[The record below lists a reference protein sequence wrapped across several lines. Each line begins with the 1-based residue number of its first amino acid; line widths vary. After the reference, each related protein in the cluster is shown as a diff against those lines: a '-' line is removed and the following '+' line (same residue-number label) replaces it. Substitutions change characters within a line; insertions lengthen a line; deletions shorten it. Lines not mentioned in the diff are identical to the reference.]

1 MEKVYVLI
9 ETDACDIAKVVHEI
23 AQKEGVKEVSAI
35 TGPFDIIVKIETE
48 HITEALQ
55 TIVHEIR
62 KIEGVKSTET
72 LVCIKL

>member
-1 MEKVYVLI
+1 MESVYVLI
-9 ETDACDIAKVVHEI
+9 ETEAGELENVVRELRK
-23 AQKEGVKEVSAI
+23 KEGVKEVNAI
-35 TGPFDIIVKIETE
+35 TGPFDVIVKIETE

-62 KIEGVKSTET
+62 KIKGVKSTET